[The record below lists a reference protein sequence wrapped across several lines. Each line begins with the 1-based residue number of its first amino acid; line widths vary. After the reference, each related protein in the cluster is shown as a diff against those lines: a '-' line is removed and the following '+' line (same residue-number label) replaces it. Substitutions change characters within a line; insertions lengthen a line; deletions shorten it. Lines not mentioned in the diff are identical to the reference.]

1 MGLKKKVSIGAF
13 QVRQSIDMVHSHSN
27 LLNSLVKNERMSAR
41 KDKKNK
47 KTFKRV
53 EQLIYDETTDDLV
66 LIKNKYK

>member
-1 MGLKKKVSIGAF
+1 
-13 QVRQSIDMVHSHSN
+13 VHSHSN